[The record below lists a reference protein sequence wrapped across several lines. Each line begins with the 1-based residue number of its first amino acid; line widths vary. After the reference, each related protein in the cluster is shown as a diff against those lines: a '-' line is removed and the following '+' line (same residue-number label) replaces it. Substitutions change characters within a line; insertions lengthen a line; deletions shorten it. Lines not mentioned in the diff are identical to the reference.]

1 MADWLSNFEA
11 SDKQPSARP
20 GPHEEA
26 ASLSGHYPSSPAGAH
41 WQGYSGHNWSEASS
55 SSTPGTGTYGMQ
67 QLDQD
72 EYSSGFQD
80 WDLWYPSYGVL
91 PPPEQSPYEFAGGFP
106 PASTDWSGWDPATST
121 PAPTPEDA
129 HGPDNESETAS
140 TPSPEATVVTPVAAS
155 QRQEESRRGSSK
167 MHQCVLC
174 GKEFPRPS
182 GLRTHMN
189 THNEEQPYTCE
200 FPGCERRFN
209 VLSNA
214 RRHYR
219 THGVG
224 HPPPSPSSSSRRGS
238 HSSSSSSASGRSQ
251 GYEVN
256 FDAPM
261 TPPMPTPSVPTGSP
275 FRVRWIEPNSAIR
288 GAGWGLRQTEQDV
301 DPGAGA
307 PPVPESG

>member
-1 MADWLSNFEA
+1 
-11 SDKQPSARP
+11 
-20 GPHEEA
+20 
-26 ASLSGHYPSSPAGAH
+26 
-41 WQGYSGHNWSEASS
+41 
-55 SSTPGTGTYGMQ
+55 MQ

-80 WDLWYPSYGVL
+80 WGGLWYPSYGVL
-91 PPPEQSPYEFAGGFP
+91 PPPQQPPYEFAA
-106 PASTDWSGWDPATST
+106 ASTDWSGWDPAI
-121 PAPTPEDA
+121 PAPSAEDVP
-129 HGPDNESETAS
+129 GPDNEVSESEAAS
-140 TPSPEATVVTPVAAS
+140 TPSPETTVIPLAAS
-155 QRQEESRRGSSK
+155 PRQEKRRSSK
-167 MHQCVLC
+167 MYRCVLC

-189 THNEEQPYTCE
+189 THNDEQPYPCE

-224 HPPPSPSSSSRRGS
+224 RPPPSPSSSSRRGS

-251 GYEVN
+251 AYEVN

-261 TPPMPTPSVPTGSP
+261 TPPLPTPSVPTRTP

-301 DPGAGA
+301 DHGAGR
-307 PPVPESG
+307 SSSD